1 MKLRGLLQKSAKMAR
16 SSLCASSSLGQRWPW
31 CSWHIPLRQFPC
43 PVLFLDKLALQVR
56 VELAELSPLLR
67 VLWSTWA
74 HYARAGRVLR
84 RGQQQPLIKP
94 VQISAWF
101 LLVNFHELLRR
112 PRLGALKPLLLLLY
126 RQVRLLVYLFY
137 FLVGVS
143 HRLALVNKPCSL
155 KAN

>member
-1 MKLRGLLQKSAKMAR
+1 M
-16 SSLCASSSLGQRWPW
+16 
-31 CSWHIPLRQFPC
+31 
-43 PVLFLDKLALQVR
+43 ALQVR

-101 LLVNFHELLRR
+101 LLVYFHELLRR

-155 KAN
+155 KANGVASCLLSLHIGLLACKILDRGAACEYSLLLFLGLYFRYLLV